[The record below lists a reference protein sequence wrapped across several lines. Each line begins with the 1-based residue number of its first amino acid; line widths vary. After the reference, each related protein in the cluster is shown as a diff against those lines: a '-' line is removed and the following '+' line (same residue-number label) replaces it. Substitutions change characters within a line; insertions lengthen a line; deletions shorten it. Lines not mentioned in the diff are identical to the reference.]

1 MHTKEIKAF
10 IARLEEIEIEI
21 MGVDWDSD
29 RFLELESE
37 VYEIE
42 EELIEFPYDEN
53 ESLLKKAE
61 RLISKIKEDNDFDED
76 FDFDEEYDD
85 DFDFD
90 DDDDDDDEFDKD
102 FD

>member
-42 EELIEFPYDEN
+42 EELLEFPY
-53 ESLLKKAE
+53 
-61 RLISKIKEDNDFDED
+61 EDR
-76 FDFDEEYDD
+76 
-85 DFDFD
+85 
-90 DDDDDDDEFDKD
+90 KSVV
-102 FD
+102 